1 LEVGAGG
8 SSIFNSGDFGV
19 DAGLNK
25 DAGCFEIGIC
35 WGTWLVND
43 GHGVSE
49 AAEFVDSINSNI
61 KSGSA
66 PNSCVGLQ
74 MWGGNNGAGF
84 QGTLNDGGGRS
95 FMTSLASE
103 FGGVNLTT
111 IAKRAG
117 GISPTPGPPSPAP
130 TPGTAP
136 NVYVNVRQ
144 RLYQSN
150 ND

>member
-35 WGTWLVND
+35 WGTWLVNQ
-43 GHGVSE
+43 GYGASV